1 MWNCR
6 SENLYSPIMDQL
18 KIRCLIVDDEPLAIE
33 KLSGFV
39 EKIPVLEQAG
49 AFTNAIEAFNFL
61 KTHQVDLLFLDIQME
76 DLTGIQLLEILKT
89 KPVVIITSAYSEY
102 ALKGYELDVTDY
114 LLKPISFERFL
125 QAVDKV
131 TEKLSIQKLHFK
143 SSVTPGEQ
151 LTAQTETRFILVKTD
166 YHMEK
171 VSFDN
176 MLYIEGMKDYL
187 GIITPEK
194 RIMTLMSFNSIE
206 ELLPER
212 EFIRIHKSFIIAM
225 SKIDRIERNRVIINK
240 QYLPIGETYRKGF
253 FNKMKCLGIIQ

>member
-1 MWNCR
+1 
-6 SENLYSPIMDQL
+6 MDQM

-33 KLSGFV
+33 KLTRFV
-39 EKIPVLEQAG
+39 EKVPILKPTG
-49 AFTNAIEAFNFL
+49 AFTNAVEAFNFL

-76 DLTGIQLLEILKT
+76 DLTGIQLLEILKI
-89 KPVVIITSAYSEY
+89 KPLVVITSAYYEY

-125 QAVDKV
+125 QSVDKV
-131 TEKLSIQKLHFK
+131 TEKL
-143 SSVTPGEQ
+143 
-151 LTAQTETRFILVKTD
+151 TAQKYLVKTPVAAGESVIAQPETRFILVKTD

-171 VSFDN
+171 VSFDSI
-176 MLYIEGMKDYL
+176 LYIEGMKDYL
-187 GIITPEK
+187 GIITQEK
-194 RIMTLMSFNSIE
+194 RIMTLMSFNAIE